1 MRNLAT
7 HTIFP
12 NIQEIPI
19 TQTVQNVWY
28 SNPEIYLAWYGRVAQ
43 ILPFMSVLDKKFK
56 STMNCI
62 NAFHGLV
69 IQHLK

>member
-7 HTIFP
+7 HAIFP

-28 SNPEIYLAWYGRVAQ
+28 SNPEIYLLLAIGMVWTGNTNFAIYASTRQEIQ
-43 ILPFMSVLDKKFK
+43 IHHEV
-56 STMNCI
+56 
-62 NAFHGLV
+62 H
-69 IQHLK
+69 

>member
-7 HTIFP
+7 HAIFP

-28 SNPEIYLAWYGRVAQ
+28 SNPEIYMVWMGNTSFAIYASTRQEIQ
-43 ILPFMSVLDKKFK
+43 IHHEV
-56 STMNCI
+56 
-62 NAFHGLV
+62 H
-69 IQHLK
+69 